1 MNKVKIYSFFKINYE
16 NMWRRGFIMGVY
28 AKLSL
33 LLTYICLGLLQGFTE
48 PLPISSSGHVVIL
61 RHLFDVNIEGL
72 SFEIIV
78 NFGSFIAILFVYRWQ
93 VIRLIKNSLLFV
105 LHKDPTKRID
115 FRFAI
120 LLMIATVPTGI
131 IGLLLKDVIS
141 KRLSTVTVVG
151 ITLLITGFALWIIRH
166 LTGYKDDQHITLKDA
181 IIVGCAQAIA
191 LIPGISRSGA
201 TIVAAMLIGIR
212 RQTALKFSFLLYLP
226 VSFGVTILSIDDI
239 VLDGQ
244 LSSLWVPY
252 TIALLTSI
260 IATYYA
266 LRLFIHVMMKGRLK
280 YFTYYCLVL
289 GLLTLLFM

>member
-151 ITLLITGFALWIIRH
+151 ITLLITGFALWIIRDRKSTRLNSSH
-166 LTGYKDDQHITLKDA
+166 
-181 IIVGCAQAIA
+181 VS
-191 LIPGISRSGA
+191 IS
-201 TIVAAMLIGIR
+201 
-212 RQTALKFSFLLYLP
+212 
-226 VSFGVTILSIDDI
+226 
-239 VLDGQ
+239 
-244 LSSLWVPY
+244 
-252 TIALLTSI
+252 
-260 IATYYA
+260 YA
-266 LRLFIHVMMKGRLK
+266 VF
-280 YFTYYCLVL
+280 C
-289 GLLTLLFM
+289 